1 MGSPAS
7 QSDASAFSE
16 SGSPSS
22 QISASPGSSTA
33 PLTHATGGGVPA
45 GTPRPGGDY
54 VPPTVGS
61 GSADVDPTAAASAGV
76 QYGTVGPGTPRVL
89 EGNSA
94 TAQDAKSMAY
104 GSNDDVLPPRPQP
117 SAAAT
122 SAAASSS
129 SGASSASAEA
139 AAASSQ
145 LAAQQTVA
153 ASIAAAEEATPTP
166 TTPASPTAGATASL
180 NEITLMDDSGLD
192 GGGGGGAPEEGA
204 EDEDWTAEEELP
216 AKLTSLVDAHIATA
230 RAELTK
236 GTQLEAAKWLLGKKL
251 LPPNEKK
258 PELAAAIGA
267 FLSMKK
273 EELAAGHPK
282 PPEFGSEL
290 SEDEQQECLSTW
302 RQRMSSMLVQMRSPA
317 SCKDAQEAAEP
328 WCAAF
333 MDAKREVIDPNER
346 RLTEHL
352 EGMWTEQVGAAKK
365 ELEGSRL
372 RDVMRAHARTING
385 SLKAAMDDVESQ
397 FCEGMRPI
405 VAARLSS
412 SGNGAPAPLDT
423 QQLTTLILS
432 GIRAFRVGF
441 DKPWE
446 IKTLEKQLTA
456 CMALD
461 QAEKDAAQQALDAQ
475 IAAARP
481 QPNLKASTDMETDP
495 VGFLLGLVLGSVELP
510 LETPVREW
518 LATACADYLDP
529 FIDGEVPP
537 AHYHTRSEGWFMQR
551 LRSRW
556 ASRPNADSTP
566 FPVPPQFVLAQYVS
580 HCICKMNTQ
589 LGFGQHTPGLGR
601 QPASDHEAARLHD
614 QVGRAIVEA
623 VQRDFEEADR
633 AFGSLKGGLRA
644 ENIVHVSRIH
654 LNGLIAYQNELGTA
668 LAIANRD
675 GEEARREERM
685 KIWGYA

>member
-1 MGSPAS
+1 MLALRRPR
-7 QSDASAFSE
+7 
-16 SGSPSS
+16 
-22 QISASPGSSTA
+22 
-33 PLTHATGGGVPA
+33 PLAARGADGGGLHRRTGGRRRRQL
-45 GTPRPGGDY
+45 PR
-54 VPPTVGS
+54 
-61 GSADVDPTAAASAGV
+61 
-76 QYGTVGPGTPRVL
+76 
-89 EGNSA
+89 
-94 TAQDAKSMAY
+94 
-104 GSNDDVLPPRPQP
+104 RP
-117 SAAAT
+117 
-122 SAAASSS
+122 
-129 SGASSASAEA
+129 
-139 AAASSQ
+139 
-145 LAAQQTVA
+145 L
-153 ASIAAAEEATPTP
+153 
-166 TTPASPTAGATASL
+166 GATASL
-180 NEITLMDDSGLD
+180 NEITRWTIAAD

-204 EDEDWTAEEELP
+204 EDEDWTARRSSHQ
-216 AKLTSLVDAHIATA
+216 ADVARRWHIATA

-432 GIRAFRVGF
+432 GIRAFRV
-441 DKPWE
+441 
-446 IKTLEKQLTA
+446 
-456 CMALD
+456 
-461 QAEKDAAQQALDAQ
+461 
-475 IAAARP
+475 
-481 QPNLKASTDMETDP
+481 ASTSR
-495 VGFLLGLVLGSVELP
+495 G
-510 LETPVREW
+510 
-518 LATACADYLDP
+518 
-529 FIDGEVPP
+529 
-537 AHYHTRSEGWFMQR
+537 
-551 LRSRW
+551 RSR
-556 ASRPNADSTP
+556 R
-566 FPVPPQFVLAQYVS
+566 
-580 HCICKMNTQ
+580 
-589 LGFGQHTPGLGR
+589 
-601 QPASDHEAARLHD
+601 
-614 QVGRAIVEA
+614 
-623 VQRDFEEADR
+623 
-633 AFGSLKGGLRA
+633 
-644 ENIVHVSRIH
+644 
-654 LNGLIAYQNELGTA
+654 
-668 LAIANRD
+668 
-675 GEEARREERM
+675 
-685 KIWGYA
+685 